1 MDRTLVLLL
10 VLFGSTLSAHAD
22 ELGFVFNGKAIHI
35 DPKKE
40 LNEANWGFGFE
51 YNYTERNGWV
61 PFLTTSG
68 FKDSNENM
76 SYYTG
81 GGIKKRFM
89 LSSGARSAYVDV
101 GGIAFMMTRENYHD
115 NRPFPGVLPV
125 LSVGMNKL
133 ALNITYVPD
142 ISIAGSNIPPLVFFQ
157 LAYFIK
163 MN

>member
-10 VLFGSTLSAHAD
+10 VLLGPVLPAHAD
-22 ELGFVFNGKAIHI
+22 ELGLVLNGKSIHL

-40 LNEANWGFGFE
+40 MNEANWGFGLE
-51 YNYTERNGWV
+51 YNYRERNGWV
-61 PFLTTSG
+61 PFFTTSG
-68 FKDSNENM
+68 FKDSNERM

-81 GGIKKRFM
+81 GGVKRRFA
-89 LSSGARSAYVDV
+89 LSSGARGAYVDV
-101 GGIAFMMTRENYHD
+101 GGIAFVMTRENYQD
-115 NRPFPGVLPV
+115 NRPFPGALPV
-125 LSVGMNKL
+125 LSVGMNKF

-142 ISIAGSNIPPLVFFQ
+142 ISVAGSNIQPLVFFQ